1 VKKLSKICLLA
12 SLSLLSCN
20 DDESTPAPNEPVQLT
35 ENVEVYNGTLIDDS
49 YAFGIELG
57 QKKVYLITKQ
67 GEKKREWNFDINTG
81 NDVELM
87 DNGKLMAMFRAPNPA
102 FSFGGYGGVLKV
114 INPNGTTDW
123 EMTYADE
130 NKMAHHDFERLP
142 NGNFLLIAWEKV
154 SAVEAQQN
162 GANTQNPIYPE
173 TIVEINPATMQVV
186 WEWHSF
192 DHIVQDHDST
202 KENFG
207 VVANNPQL
215 INVNYQMAENGN
227 IMHANGI
234 DYDAQKDVIYLSVNF
249 FSEVWVI
256 DHSTTTAQ
264 AASHSGGNF
273 NKGGDL
279 LYRFGNPEAY
289 NNPQGTRMFYSV
301 HHPNFLDTNVP
312 GKGNVLVYNNGGNIS
327 QSKVYELKM
336 PATFNLQPNT
346 NNEPQVIWSFID
358 PELFYD
364 RVSGASRLKNGNTLI
379 CEGGYGFWEVTPDGT
394 VVWKYNGGGTTFW
407 RVYGIEK
414 NSPATQALGL

>member
-1 VKKLSKICLLA
+1 MKKLSKICLLA
-12 SLSLLSCN
+12 ILGLLSCN
-20 DDESTPAPNEPVQLT
+20 DDDSGTPAPNEPVQLT
-35 ENVEVYNGTLIDDS
+35 ENVEVYNGALIDDS
-49 YAFGIELG
+49 YALAIELG
-57 QKKVYLITKQ
+57 QKKVYLLNKQ
-67 GEKKREWNFDINTG
+67 GEKKREWNFDLNTG
-81 NDVELM
+81 NDVELL
-87 DNGKLMAMFRAPNPA
+87 DNGKLMAMFRSPNTA
-102 FSFGGYGGVLKV
+102 FSFGGFGGVLKV
-114 INPNGTTDW
+114 INPDGTTDW

-130 NKMAHHDFERLP
+130 NKLAHHDFERLP

-154 SAVEAQQN
+154 SADVAQQN

-202 KENFG
+202 KDNFG

-215 INVNYQMAENGN
+215 ININYQMAENGN

-234 DYDAQKDVIYLSVNF
+234 DYDAQRDVIYLSVNF

-264 AASHSGGNF
+264 AASHSGGNY

-289 NNPQGTRMFYSV
+289 NNTHGTRMFYSV
-301 HHPNFLDTNVP
+301 HHPNLLGTNVP
-312 GKGNVLVYNNGGNIS
+312 GSGNILIYNNGSNIS

-336 PATFNLQPNT
+336 PTTFNLLPNT
-346 NNEPQVIWSFID
+346 NNEPQVIWSFTD

-364 RVSGASRLKNGNTLI
+364 RVSGAVRLKNGNTLI
-379 CEGGYGFWEVTPDGT
+379 CEGGYGFWEVAPDGT
-394 VVWKYNGGGTTFW
+394 VVWKYKGEVPFW

-414 NSPATQALGL
+414 NSPGIQALGL